1 MIFNKPL
8 ESGWG
13 LTALTH
19 AGEAWLPVMLE
30 RDASGGAEEE
40 GSDEHVTKLFE
51 FLVAA
56 ICL

>member
-13 LTALTH
+13 LTALTQ

-30 RDASGGAEEE
+30 RDASGGAEE